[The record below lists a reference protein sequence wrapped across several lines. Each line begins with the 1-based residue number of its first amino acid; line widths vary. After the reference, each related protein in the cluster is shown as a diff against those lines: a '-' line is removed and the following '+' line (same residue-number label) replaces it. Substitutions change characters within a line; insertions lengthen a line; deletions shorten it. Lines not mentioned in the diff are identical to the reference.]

1 MMTAVRGT
9 VLVLIWLALWSDL
22 TMGNL
27 ITGALV
33 AAGVIVVAGP
43 WNAGQP
49 VIRPLATTRFA
60 LHFVY
65 KLVESTVVVA
75 RTVLAPR
82 ERVHTGIVAVPLRGC
97 SDAIATLVA
106 DAISLTPGTLT
117 LEVHRDPLVL
127 YVHALDV
134 RDVDAVRAGVRQL
147 ELLALRAFGPAEAL
161 EGLEVDD
168 TRSWRGR

>member
-1 MMTAVRGT
+1 MISAARGCL
-9 VLVLIWLALWSDL
+9 LVLIWLALWSDV
-22 TMGNL
+22 TVGNL
-27 ITGALV
+27 ITGVLV
-33 AAGVIVVAGP
+33 AAVVVVVAGP
-43 WNAGQP
+43 WRPGHAVVRP
-49 VIRPLATTRFA
+49 VAATRFA
-60 LHFVY
+60 LYFVV

-117 LEVHRDPLVL
+117 LEVRQDPLVL
-127 YVHALDV
+127 YMHALDV
-134 RDVDAVRAGVRQL
+134 RDVDAVRADVRRL
-147 ELLALRAFGPAEAL
+147 ELLALQAFGPADAL
-161 EGLEVDD
+161 DGLDVDD